1 MMHATFSHFVQCFS
15 TQQES
20 CELRPDEVRGSSLLR
35 TAVES
40 RLDVLG
46 EVEVED
52 DVLQR
57 LVVASGIAVG
67 GDELAPARRAHF
79 ALGLAGGVHGHA
91 QLVNVLLGPLPGGL
105 VLAFEQ
111 RARDHAGSRRTLYGP
126 SVAVEEGVTCRR
138 ISAFEG
144 KEAVDAAEGG
154 IRDAERDDF

>member
-1 MMHATFSHFVQCFS
+1 MHATFSHFVQCFS

-79 ALGLAGGVHGHA
+79 ALA
-91 QLVNVLLGPLPGGL
+91 QHIVACVSASRAR
-105 VLAFEQ
+105 VLATRVPLSGPAHRCRCVPAHHARVCELACQ
-111 RARDHAGSRRTLYGP
+111 HHHGCERLRRA
-126 SVAVEEGVTCRR
+126 CRPLSSTR
-138 ISAFEG
+138 MARF
-144 KEAVDAAEGG
+144 
-154 IRDAERDDF
+154 